1 MRTDS
6 NLRDPLVEATAPDR
20 PNYAF
25 GMMLDVRDF
34 VDEQT
39 YHRGRLAR
47 ALQFLAGTGTV
58 AGLQVSYAK
67 PLPPGSPGAPSG
79 KADELH
85 VAAGIAIDGRGRLI
99 EITSEMCIT
108 LTRWWDAQDGDA
120 LTAAFTSAGST
131 GVIADLF
138 VRFVACGRGRT
149 PAFAAG
155 PADALDASVYSRVR
169 DAFELT
175 LVPRT
180 ETNPPAPP
188 DPWDKVTGANPAAK
202 LASLRTAVFQA
213 YKRSTDTDR
222 PDRAVVPETIKRE
235 LDWVLLA
242 RVKFRAAAGANR
254 PTRTVADP
262 DINNDLRS
270 FVFAPSAV
278 LRLLQP

>member
-1 MRTDS
+1 MRTDTS
-6 NLRDPLVEATAPDR
+6 LKDPLVDTTDPDR

-47 ALQFLAGTGTV
+47 ALQFVAGTGTV
-58 AGLQVSYAK
+58 AGMQVTYAK
-67 PLPPGSPGAPSG
+67 PLPPGSPDAPSG

-85 VAAGIAIDGRGRLI
+85 VGAGLAIDGRGRLI
-99 EITSEMCIT
+99 EITTEMCIT

-120 LTAAFTSAGST
+120 LTAAFTSAGGT

-180 ETNPPAPP
+180 EKSPPVPL

-213 YKRSTDTDR
+213 YKRSTDADR
-222 PDRAVVPETIKRE
+222 PDHAVVPETIKRE
-235 LDWVLLA
+235 LDWVFLA
-242 RVKFRAAAGANR
+242 RIKLPATAGTNR

-262 DINNDLRS
+262 DIDNDIRL
-270 FVFAPSAV
+270 FVLAPSAV